1 MNYLLIAGHLGADPE
16 ERFTATG
23 KRVVTL
29 RLAARTRQ
37 GGKDETIWYRVN
49 IWGDRFDR
57 MLPYLKK
64 GSGIIVMGELSKP
77 ETYVDKEGT
86 TRVSLTVSA
95 ETIKFSPFGR
105 SEKPSAQSEG
115 AQQFAPQGQPAFAGS
130 TTPGG
135 IAGGMGGD
143 FGGEASDSAN
153 TEVDDLPF

>member
-23 KRVVTL
+23 KKVVTL

-77 ETYVDKEGT
+77 ETYVDKEGN

-105 SEKPSAQSEG
+105 TEKPSGQSEG
-115 AQQFAPQGQPAFAGS
+115 AQQFSPQGGQPAFAGS
-130 TTPGG
+130 TASGG
-135 IAGGMGGD
+135 VASGMGD
-143 FGGEASDSAN
+143 FGGAASDSAN